1 MASPVSAPFVL
12 SWLLQRPQTLIS
24 TPDFF
29 PSIVEGFGYTRVV
42 TLLMTAPPYV
52 FAAAASLVNAWHSD
66 KKGERGYHYSIP
78 VFVGC
83 AGYII
88 CLATMDGGARYGASF
103 IYVGGMYISNSLVM
117 SWVTSTMGKTPEK
130 RAVSV
135 AMVNVLGQIGN
146 VIAPYFFDEADRPR
160 YQRAFILM
168 MVMALLSVTCAATLK
183 FFLKRE
189 NKKLWRKAVEE
200 ETIYQPYLE

>member
-1 MASPVSAPFVL
+1 M
-12 SWLLQRPQTLIS
+12 
-24 TPDFF
+24 
-29 PSIVEGFGYTRVV
+29 
-42 TLLMTAPPYV
+42 TLLLTAPPYV
-52 FAAAASLVNAWHSD
+52 WAALASLVNAWHSD
-66 KKGERGYHYSIP
+66 KVGDRGYHYIIP

-88 CLATMDGGARYGASF
+88 CLATQNGDARYAASF

-117 SWVTSTMGKTPEK
+117 SWVSATMGKTPEK

-146 VIAPYFFDEADRPR
+146 IIAPYFFDESDRPR

-168 MVMALLSVTCAATLK
+168 MVFALISCSCAATLK
-183 FFLKRE
+183 VFLKRE
-189 NKKLWRKAVEE
+189 NKKLWREAVSEEKA
-200 ETIYQPYLE
+200 YQPYLE